1 MRNSPFFLNVAPFAE
16 AKFMF
21 IIGPPISKNT
31 KTIPPVLYKLKL
43 MIQKYKTLDTF
54 RHISH
59 VPGFFFQIP
68 QAGPLARILNIS

>member
-1 MRNSPFFLNVAPFAE
+1 VAPFAE

-31 KTIPPVLYKLKL
+31 KTIPQGFYKLKL

-54 RHISH
+54 TD
-59 VPGFFFQIP
+59 
-68 QAGPLARILNIS
+68 